1 MAVTIENTNT
11 ITFKVPLEGPE
22 ELGETPYK
30 TRNVQVPFVKTSGIS
45 TADYTDALDEFRRIV
60 GNNPTMFQPT
70 DWRDTNVA
78 EAAWSLSGGA
88 SAITMEYVSQTKST
102 FN

>member
-11 ITFKVPLEGPE
+11 ITFKVPLEGPQ

-30 TRNVQVPFVKTSGIS
+30 TRNIAIPFIKTAGIS
-45 TADYTDALDEFRRIV
+45 TADYESALAEFRNTLV
-60 GNNPTMFQPT
+60 ANPTMFQPT

-88 SAITMEYVSQTKST
+88 SAITMEYVSQTKSIFT
-102 FN
+102 

>member
-11 ITFKVPLEGPE
+11 ITFKIPLEGPE
-22 ELGETPYK
+22 ELGETPHR
-30 TRNVQVPFVKTSGIS
+30 TRNVAIPFIKTSGIS
-45 TADYTDALDEFRRIV
+45 TANYTEALDEFRNV
-60 GNNPTMFQPT
+60 LSANPTMFQPT

-102 FN
+102 FT